1 MDAFSCGG
9 GRHKWLSVAVNNSH
23 FSLLLNFNS
32 ALESIILG
40 NYCMALICYA
50 RHGLDTRIHRHRSRR
65 SVTGVPRANQLHS
78 PVIQ

>member
-1 MDAFSCGG
+1 MHGCFQLWWRAPQ
-9 GRHKWLSVAVNNSH
+9 VAQRGCQQ
-23 FSLLLNFNS
+23 FSLLLLNS